1 MNLNSK
7 KELNMVVSAAMVK
20 ELRERT
26 GAGMMDCK
34 KALDETQGD
43 MDAAIEFLRVKGM
56 AGADKKAGRVAAE
69 GVVAIAISD
78 DKKKA
83 AIVEVN
89 CETDFVAKA
98 DDFQAFANE
107 VASIVLNKGFSTLES
122 LAEEET
128 ASGQTVD
135 EVRRA
140 LVAKIGENMQIRRV
154 EMIET
159 SNGEIGSYQH
169 GEKIGVVVAMDNGND
184 ALIRDVA
191 MHVAA
196 TKPQAISSA
205 DVDQSILQKERDILT
220 EQAKESGKPME
231 IIEKMIEGRIR
242 KFLEEITLLGQPFVK
257 DPDQTVEKLLK
268 THNAVVSRFVR
279 LEVGE
284 GIEKEVL
291 NFADEVAAA
300 AAAAKA

>member
-1 MNLNSK
+1 MA
-7 KELNMVVSAAMVK
+7 VSASMVK

-34 KALDETQGD
+34 KALDENQGD
-43 MDAAIEFLRVKGM
+43 LDAAIEFLRVKGM

-69 GVVAIAISD
+69 GVIAIKISD

-89 CETDFVAKA
+89 CETDFVAKG
-98 DDFQAFANE
+98 DEFQNFANAVAE
-107 VASIVLNKGFSTLES
+107 VILNKGFTSVEDLEKETL
-122 LAEEET
+122 
-128 ASGQTVD
+128 ASGQTID
-135 EVRRA
+135 ETRRA

-154 EMIET
+154 EIVET
-159 SNGEIGSYQH
+159 SSGEIGSYQH
-169 GEKIGVVVAMDNGND
+169 GEKIGVVVAMDNGDD

-196 TKPQAISSA
+196 TKPQAISA
-205 DVDQSILQKERDILT
+205 KDVDQSLLQKERDILT
-220 EQAKESGKPME
+220 DQAKESGKPME

-242 KFLEEITLLGQPFVK
+242 KYLEEITLLGQPFVK
-257 DPDQTVEKLLK
+257 DPDQTVEKLLSAN
-268 THNAVVSRFVR
+268 NAVVSRFIR

-284 GIEKEVL
+284 GIEKEQL

-300 AAAAKA
+300 AKAAQG

>member
-1 MNLNSK
+1 MA
-7 KELNMVVSAAMVK
+7 VSAAMVK

>member
-1 MNLNSK
+1 MAA
-7 KELNMVVSAAMVK
+7 VTAAMVK

-34 KALDETQGD
+34 KALNENQGD
-43 MDAAIEFLRVKGM
+43 IEAAVEFLRVKGM

-89 CETDFVAKA
+89 CETDFVAKG
-98 DDFQAFANE
+98 DDFQGFANE
-107 VASIVLNKGFSTLES
+107 VANVVLNQGFTTVEALEQQTL
-122 LAEEET
+122 
-128 ASGQTVD
+128 ASGKTID
-135 EVRRA
+135 ETRRE

-154 EMIET
+154 EMVET

-184 ALIRDVA
+184 GLIRDVA

-196 TKPQAISSA
+196 TKPQAISSQ
-205 DVDQSILQKERDILT
+205 DVDQALLQKEREVLT

-242 KFLEEITLLGQPFVK
+242 KYLEEITLHGQPFVK
-257 DPDQTVEKLLK
+257 DPDQTVEKLLS
-268 THNAVVSRFVR
+268 THGAVVSSFVR

-284 GIEKEVL
+284 GIEKEEV
-291 NFADEVAAA
+291 NFADEVAAQA
-300 AAAAKA
+300 AAVQAAKA

>member
-1 MNLNSK
+1 MA
-7 KELNMVVSAAMVK
+7 VSAAMVK

-34 KALDETQGD
+34 KALDENQGD

-69 GVVAIAISD
+69 GVIAIAISA

-89 CETDFVAKA
+89 CETDFVAKG
-98 DDFQAFANE
+98 DEFQGFANE
-107 VASIVLNKGFSTLES
+107 VAQIILNKGFSTVDA
-122 LAEEET
+122 LAEEKM
-128 ASGQTVD
+128 ADGKTVD
-135 EVRRA
+135 ETRRA

-154 EMIET
+154 ELVET
-159 SNGEIGSYQH
+159 SSGEIGSYQH

-268 THNAVVSRFVR
+268 AQDAMVSRFVR

>member
-1 MNLNSK
+1 MA
-7 KELNMVVSAAMVK
+7 VSAAMVK

-89 CETDFVAKA
+89 CETDFVAKG
-98 DDFQAFANE
+98 DEFQTFANE
-107 VASIVLNKGFSTLES
+107 VAAIVLNNGFTTLEA
-122 LAEEET
+122 LAEEKT
-128 ASGQTVD
+128 TSGQTVD

-154 EMIET
+154 ETVET
-159 SNGEIGSYQH
+159 SSGEIGSYQH
-169 GEKIGVVVAMDNGND
+169 GEKIGVVVAMDNGNE

-205 DVDQSILQKERDILT
+205 DVDQAVLEKERSVLT
-220 EQAKESGKPME
+220 EQAKESGKPLE
-231 IIEKMIEGRIR
+231 IIEKMIDGRIR

-268 THNAVVSRFVR
+268 NHNAVVSRFIR

>member
-1 MNLNSK
+1 MA
-7 KELNMVVSAAMVK
+7 VSAAMVK

-43 MDAAIEFLRVKGM
+43 LDAAIEFLRVKGM
-56 AGADKKAGRVAAE
+56 AGADKKAGRVASE
-69 GVVAIAISD
+69 GVIAIAISD

-89 CETDFVAKA
+89 CETDFVAKG
-98 DDFQAFANE
+98 DDFQTFANG
-107 VASIVLNKGFSTLES
+107 VAKVVLEKGFTSVENLEKETLES
-122 LAEEET
+122 GKTIDET
-128 ASGQTVD
+128 
-135 EVRRA
+135 RRA

-154 EMIET
+154 EIVET

-169 GEKIGVVVAMDNGND
+169 GEKIGVVVAMNNGNE

-196 TKPQAISSA
+196 TKPQAISSD
-205 DVDQSILQKERDILT
+205 DVDQDMLKKEREILT
-220 EQAKESGKPME
+220 DQAKESGKPME
-231 IIEKMIEGRIR
+231 IIEKMIDGRIR

-268 THNAVVSRFVR
+268 ANDASVTRFIR

-300 AAAAKA
+300 AAAARG

>member
-1 MNLNSK
+1 MA
-7 KELNMVVSAAMVK
+7 VSASMVK

-43 MDAAIEFLRVKGM
+43 LDAAIEFLRVKGM

-69 GVVAIAISD
+69 GVIAVAISD

-89 CETDFVAKA
+89 CETDFVAKGEE
-98 DDFQAFANE
+98 FQNFANE
-107 VASIVLNKGFSTLES
+107 IAAIVLAKGFTSVEDLEKQS
-122 LAEEET
+122 M
-128 ASGQTVD
+128 ASGKTID
-135 EVRRA
+135 ETRRE

-154 EMIET
+154 ETVET

-169 GEKIGVVVAMDNGND
+169 GEKIGVVVAMDNGNET
-184 ALIRDVA
+184 LIRDVA

-196 TKPQAISSA
+196 TKPQAISA
-205 DVDQSILQKERDILT
+205 NDVDQAVLDKEREILT
-220 EQAKESGKPME
+220 DQAKESGKPME

-257 DPDQTVEKLLK
+257 DPDQTVEKLLSSQ
-268 THNAVVSRFVR
+268 NASVTRFIR

-284 GIEKEVL
+284 GIEKEEV
-291 NFADEVAAA
+291 NFAEEVAAQ
-300 AAAAKA
+300 AAAAKAGKA

>member
-1 MNLNSK
+1 MA
-7 KELNMVVSAAMVK
+7 VSAAMVK

-69 GVVAIAISD
+69 GVIAVAISD
-78 DKKKA
+78 NKKKA

-89 CETDFVAKA
+89 CETDFVAKG
-98 DDFQAFANE
+98 DEFQTFANE
-107 VASIVLNKGFSTLES
+107 IAQIILNKGFTTVEA
-122 LAEEET
+122 LAEEKM
-128 ASGQTVD
+128 ASGKTID
-135 EVRRA
+135 ETRRA

-154 EMIET
+154 ELVET
-159 SNGEIGSYQH
+159 SSGEIGSYQH
-169 GEKIGVVVAMDNGND
+169 GEKIGVVVAMDNGNE
-184 ALIRDVA
+184 ALIRDIA

-205 DVDQSILQKERDILT
+205 EVDPAVLQKERDILT

-268 THNAVVSRFVR
+268 AQNAMVSRFIR

-300 AAAAKA
+300 AAAATKA